1 MAERQLEGLMSVT
14 LEKIKEMTGSN
25 TIIGEPIV
33 VDGATILPVSKV
45 TFGYAS
51 GGSDLPAS
59 QKELFGGGTGGGVS
73 ITPIAFLVIQNG
85 NVKVLP
91 VQPYQGA
98 ADRVVGMVPDV
109 LDKVSGLVSSRSKKA
124 SEENAPE
131 GASAP
136 ESAPE
141 TGMDADACGG

>member
-1 MAERQLEGLMSVT
+1 MAAKPISELTDSSMKNLQSLIDSNSV
-14 LEKIKEMTGSN
+14 
-25 TIIGEPIV
+25 IGKAVTTP
-33 VDGATILPVSKV
+33 DGTTILPVSKV

-131 GASAP
+131 EAAAP

-141 TGMDADACGG
+141 TGMDADGV

>member
-1 MAERQLEGLMSVT
+1 MAAKPISELTDSSMKNLQSLIDSNSV
-14 LEKIKEMTGSN
+14 
-25 TIIGEPIV
+25 IGKAVTTP
-33 VDGATILPVSKV
+33 DGTTILPVSKV

-124 SEENAPE
+124 PEENAPE
-131 GASAP
+131 GAPAP

-141 TGMDADACGG
+141 TGMDADGV